1 MTGLRCSTRRA
12 FQSMVSTADHDGHAG
27 SGSLRHYLQLRG
39 LVIFRRTAS
48 GRSLSDTGSHCWNHL
63 TREPFDLLDTDDE
76 TLSPNCNPAMPR
88 FVSRVKM
95 TARRGPY
102 ARLAGRLLDR
112 CRPFWQVVAGRVQVV
127 L

>member
-12 FQSMVSTADHDGHAG
+12 FQSMVSTADHDGNAG

-48 GRSLSDTGSHCWNHL
+48 GGGFIRHRLA
-63 TREPFDLLDTDDE
+63 LLE
-76 TLSPNCNPAMPR
+76 SPH
-88 FVSRVKM
+88 
-95 TARRGPY
+95 

-112 CRPFWQVVAGRVQVV
+112 CRPFWQLVAGRVQVV